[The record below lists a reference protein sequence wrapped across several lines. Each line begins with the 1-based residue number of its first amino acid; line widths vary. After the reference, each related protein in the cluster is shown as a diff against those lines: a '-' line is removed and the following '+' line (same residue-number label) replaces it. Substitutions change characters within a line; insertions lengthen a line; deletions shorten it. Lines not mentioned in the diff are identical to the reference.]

1 MFGPDLFAG
10 EDFDV
15 QGFGDYEYDEE
26 YYDDDYEIED
36 NEVKSI
42 DDYPEYGDFEIE
54 SNEIESR
61 KGRKEEES
69 AITSKPELLKLKY
82 RLIPPSVPTH

>member
-1 MFGPDLFAG
+1 MFAG

-26 YYDDDYEIED
+26 YYDDDYETDD
-36 NEVKSI
+36 NDVKSI

-54 SNEIESR
+54 SNEIEPR
-61 KGRKEEES
+61 KGKKQTEG

-82 RLIPPSVPTH
+82 RLIPPSAPAH